1 MKEEEKNQEEKKG
14 SQDFRPNDFDWSF
27 YKAIKQ
33 RELSRDRKKRSLKRL
48 SSVRE
53 ASGQPSKAVASQF

>member
-33 RELSRDRKKRSLKRL
+33 RELSRDRKKRSKQVIQLRG
-48 SSVRE
+48 SPNE
-53 ASGQPSKAVASQF
+53 A